1 MTGTND
7 GVTKQIRDQM
17 EAGGSSS
24 STPSSNNSNSSSSR
38 PTVNPIS
45 VYLFDST
52 NNISS
57 FPQLKSTDPTTFTAW
72 KNKFKSYCLMTGIA
86 KVVFHSHNQSMKEAI
101 EYMNS
106 YSPGCSA
113 DLVAMKYKELH
124 SKAFGALALAIEP
137 AVGATI
143 INEIEAEQMKNPSSF
158 IDSNANV
165 LWTKLTDRYEKKSAY
180 ATLSIFKQLISL
192 NHPQG
197 ETPVQFRQKV
207 DQLLLQLNRT
217 EDEVKP
223 GEKLSEGLKAAIV
236 LNALPSYYNNTI
248 QTLLA
253 QPVAP
258 TMETIFT
265 ALQRLHDTTESRTK
279 AASAVSVG
287 QDNDVSAN
295 AMYGNNTDKQD
306 KRRPKGNYK
315 GRKPREDNQPKKEES
330 NDETVN
336 FFFTEVPSDRNDTGY
351 SIQQVEYPNQTSNQS
366 SDEYDSDSI
375 TDDMVYPA
383 NENGDYY
390 NGRIEFIL
398 DTGASR
404 HIVFDRSLI
413 REMKNIEPVT
423 MKCALNKRAEIR
435 QLGRVRVNQKVIL
448 NNVACVPQCGANL
461 VSVSQ
466 LWKAG
471 AKVQFDSSGEKV
483 YVTKESDGGKTKY
496 T

>member
-7 GVTKQIRDQM
+7 GVIKQIRDQM

-45 VYLFDST
+45 ISLFDST

-137 AVGATI
+137 AVDATI
-143 INEIEAEQMKNPSSF
+143 INEIEAEQMKNPGSF

-192 NHPQG
+192 NHPKG

-265 ALQRLHDTTESRTK
+265 ALQRLY
-279 AASAVSVG
+279 A
-287 QDNDVSAN
+287 
-295 AMYGNNTDKQD
+295 
-306 KRRPKGNYK
+306 
-315 GRKPREDNQPKKEES
+315 
-330 NDETVN
+330 
-336 FFFTEVPSDRNDTGY
+336 
-351 SIQQVEYPNQTSNQS
+351 I
-366 SDEYDSDSI
+366 I
-375 TDDMVYPA
+375 
-383 NENGDYY
+383 
-390 NGRIEFIL
+390 
-398 DTGASR
+398 
-404 HIVFDRSLI
+404 
-413 REMKNIEPVT
+413 
-423 MKCALNKRAEIR
+423 
-435 QLGRVRVNQKVIL
+435 
-448 NNVACVPQCGANL
+448 
-461 VSVSQ
+461 
-466 LWKAG
+466 
-471 AKVQFDSSGEKV
+471 
-483 YVTKESDGGKTKY
+483 
-496 T
+496 